1 LVGPVAFLFGGSF
14 LDFLEIDGSYGE
26 GGGQAVRI
34 ATSFAVILNRP
45 IRVTR
50 VRAGRK
56 IPGLR
61 PQHATTLKILT
72 EVCGGTIEGARIGS
86 TEFSFVPGKVQSRS
100 MKVDTGTAASVTL
113 ALQAIVPA
121 ISLSGASLDL
131 ELVGGTD
138 VPWSPTCDYFS
149 TVLSESLH
157 RLGISFSLE
166 VLRRGYYPAGG
177 GRVKVRIDPCARVK
191 AVRLENRTQDPPIS
205 LISRAGMLPQRVAEQ
220 LLSSAASQLERNGL
234 HPGDES
240 MKIEESS
247 SPGCSILLSSV
258 GDSCLMGA
266 DSIGVRGKPA
276 LRIGSEAGV
285 RFARS
290 YGTKACVDPHL
301 ADMLSPLLFLAD
313 GPSTLSTPEVSSHLR
328 TSLHIA
334 KQFVD
339 AEYTVVAKDG
349 FNLISISPG
358 QQNS

>member
-1 LVGPVAFLFGGSF
+1 MEL
-14 LDFLEIDGSYGE
+14 LEIDGSYGE
-26 GGGQAVRI
+26 GGGQAVRV

-45 IRVTR
+45 IRVTK
-50 VRAGRK
+50 VRAGRR

-72 EVCGGTIEGARIGS
+72 EVCGGTIEGAKIGS
-86 TEFSFVPGKVQSRS
+86 TEFTFTPGRVQNRS
-100 MKVDTGTAASVTL
+100 MVVDTGTAASVTL

-149 TVLSESLH
+149 TVFSESM
-157 RLGISFSLE
+157 RKLGISFKLE

-177 GRVKVRIDPCARVK
+177 GRVKVRIEPCERVR
-191 AVRLENRTQDPPIS
+191 AVRLDERTDDPPIS
-205 LISRAGMLPQRVAEQ
+205 LTARAGLLPRRVAEQ
-220 LLSSAASQLERNGL
+220 LLSSAVSQLERNGL
-234 HPGDES
+234 RAGSES
-240 MKIEESS
+240 VYLEESS
-247 SPGCSILLSSV
+247 SAGCSILISSV
-258 GDSCLMGA
+258 GGTCLMGA
-266 DSIGVRGKPA
+266 DSIGVRGRPA
-276 LRIGSEAGV
+276 LRIGSETGV

-290 YGTKACVDPHL
+290 YGTRACVDPHL
-301 ADMLSPLLFLAD
+301 ADMLSPLLFIAD
-313 GPSTLSTPEVSSHLR
+313 GPSTLVTPEASSHLM

-339 AEYTVVAKDG
+339 AEYSVAAKDG
-349 FNLISISPG
+349 SCLISVSPG